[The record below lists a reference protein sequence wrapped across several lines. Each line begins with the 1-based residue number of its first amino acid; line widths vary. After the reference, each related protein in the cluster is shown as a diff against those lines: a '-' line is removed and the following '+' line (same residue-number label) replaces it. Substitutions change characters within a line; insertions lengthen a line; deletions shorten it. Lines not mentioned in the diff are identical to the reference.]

1 MNIEILEFKL
11 NEALNTMDLRLPK
24 AIKMLKR
31 VDTLRNKLLKN
42 NDYLIE
48 YALIEQCYKIAV
60 EFKNEAMSEL
70 YNEMIGKSEFS
81 KKSNFYNYAMDKDIF
96 YLLGTVVIIASMCL
110 ISFFSMY

>member
-31 VDTLRNKLLKN
+31 VDNLRNKLLKN

-70 YNEMIGKSEFS
+70 YNEMIDKSEFS
-81 KKSNFYNYAMDKDIF
+81 KKNNFSYAMDKDIF
-96 YLLGTVVIIASMCL
+96 YLLGTVIIIASMCL